1 MIWFFLKLSAVFR
14 KCLYF
19 KKYTWRIIGWD
30 FRITSVCPIFFL
42 VLEFKIT
49 LILKTHLKTKDLNLI
64 FNLSCIV
71 GGPNFASANSRQGPF
86 LIFKQNR
93 CTCNNALAKNGP
105 WRQLVGWPHGFG
117 GVSLLFFSRISRNLV
132 RGW

>member
-49 LILKTHLKTKDLNLI
+49 LILETHLKTKDLNLI

-93 CTCNNALAKNGP
+93 CTCNNALAKMVLGDNWSDGRTVLEVCP
-105 WRQLVGWPHGFG
+105 FCFSR
-117 GVSLLFFSRISRNLV
+117 VSLET
-132 RGW
+132 